1 MLGGYWIDDRLRV
14 RCLWR
19 APKRNQRP
27 ECGAK
32 CRDGHACR
40 APAVWDKL
48 NNCPRNGRCKL
59 HGGKSTGPRTQEGRQ
74 RIAEAQRERWR
85 TWREIRYGN
94 EGATGSVHK

>member
-1 MLGGYWIDDRLRV
+1 MGGYWIDDRLRV
-14 RCLWR
+14 RPRWR
-19 APKRNQRP
+19 SPKRTRRP

-48 NNCPRNGRCKL
+48 NNRPRNGRCNL
-59 HGGKSTGPRTQEGRQ
+59 HGGMSTGPRTQEGRQ

-85 TWREIRYGN
+85 NWRMQTYGSM
-94 EGATGSVHK
+94 A